1 MNTQNQMDQ
10 STVTVMDEH
19 QNGSVFSDLTN
30 SMYVYI
36 IPLTG
41 IFIIFIVVS
50 NILLILHRRKIC
62 PNSARR
68 FHIKNRNKEF
78 DRDAM
83 STHTSNQADTNN
95 SQYETINFDS
105 DDSESITC
113 LTIDTSLK
121 TSNQQP
127 ALSSSFISRSN
138 LFVDPDGYQCPI
150 SSETREKTIS
160 RDASLNN
167 YLTVV

>member
-1 MNTQNQMDQ
+1 
-10 STVTVMDEH
+10 MDEH

-30 SMYVYI
+30 PMYVYI

-83 STHTSNQADTNN
+83 STHTTNQADTNN

-113 LTIDTSLK
+113 LTI
-121 TSNQQP
+121 
-127 ALSSSFISRSN
+127 
-138 LFVDPDGYQCPI
+138 DPDGYQCPI